1 MQKLTPKNTQFQ
13 VFEIPIQFQVSENFQ
28 NQNNLSFQ
36 FFFFFLNFEELVV
49 FMKEL
54 AKNWWLRLGS
64 LTKISYCF

>member
-1 MQKLTPKNTQFQ
+1 MQKLTPKKTQFQ
-13 VFEIPIQFQVSENFQ
+13 VFEIPIQFQVSEIFQ

-36 FFFFFLNFEELVV
+36 FFFFFNFEELVV

-64 LTKISYCF
+64 FNLIIFFF